1 MAIRV
6 MLIDEDV
13 NHINAV
19 EEYFSSS
26 SSVNVVK
33 AISNRDEA
41 MSSITEDYDVLVVNL
56 LLSGCLC
63 SLILSKMKELGINRK
78 VIITSEY
85 VSPDMMMQINSYQP
99 NYFLKKPYSCSE
111 LERVVASIYFKENKN
126 SNNTIKLKITDMLH
140 NLGIPSNLKG
150 YSYIRD
156 GIEMMYNDTSMMGAI
171 TKELYPRLARSYE
184 TTSSRVERAIRHA
197 IEISWSRG
205 DYDYMEELFGN
216 SVDCDKSKP
225 TNGEFIVTL
234 ADRLKL
240 EDRYV

>member
-41 MSSITEDYDVLVVNL
+41 ISSITEDYDVLVVNL

-140 NLGIPSNLKG
+140 NLGIPSNIKG

>member
-41 MSSITEDYDVLVVNL
+41 MSSITEDYDVLVINL

-63 SLILSKMKELGINRK
+63 SLILSKMKELCINRK

-111 LERVVASIYFKENKN
+111 LERVVASIYFKENK

-156 GIEMMYNDTSMMGAI
+156 GIEMMYNDTSVMGAI

>member
-85 VSPDMMMQINSYQP
+85 
-99 NYFLKKPYSCSE
+99 
-111 LERVVASIYFKENKN
+111 ERVIASIYFKENK

>member
-33 AISNRDEA
+33 AISDRDEA

-140 NLGIPSNLKG
+140 NLGIPSNIKG

>member
-41 MSSITEDYDVLVVNL
+41 MSSITEDYDVLVINL

-111 LERVVASIYFKENKN
+111 LERVIASIYVKEEKHVDKKL
-126 SNNTIKLKITDMLH
+126 KLKITDMLH
-140 NLGIPSNLKG
+140 NLGIPSNIKG
-150 YSYIRD
+150 YTYIRD
-156 GIEMMYNDTSMMGAI
+156 GIEMMYNDTSLMGAI
-171 TKELYPRLARSYE
+171 TKELYPKLARSYD

-205 DYDYMEELFGN
+205 DYDLMEEIFGN

-240 EDRYV
+240 ESKYV

>member
-41 MSSITEDYDVLVVNL
+41 MSSITEDYDVLVINL

-111 LERVVASIYFKENKN
+111 LERVIASIYFKENK

-140 NLGIPSNLKG
+140 NLGIPSNIKG

>member
-26 SSVNVVK
+26 SSINVVK

-140 NLGIPSNLKG
+140 NLGIPSNIKG

>member
-41 MSSITEDYDVLVVNL
+41 MSSITEDYDVLVINL

-111 LERVVASIYFKENKN
+111 LERVIASIYFKENK
-126 SNNTIKLKITDMLH
+126 SNNTIKLKITDM
-140 NLGIPSNLKG
+140 LGIPSNLKG

>member
-41 MSSITEDYDVLVVNL
+41 MSSITEDYDVLVINL

-111 LERVVASIYFKENKN
+111 LERVVASIYFKENK

-156 GIEMMYNDTSMMGAI
+156 GIEMMYNDTSVMGAI

-184 TTSSRVERAIRHA
+184 TSSRVERAIRHA

>member
-33 AISNRDEA
+33 AISNGDEA

-140 NLGIPSNLKG
+140 NLGIPSNIKG

>member
-41 MSSITEDYDVLVVNL
+41 ISSITEDYDVLVVNL

-111 LERVVASIYFKENKN
+111 LERVVASIYFKETKN

-140 NLGIPSNLKG
+140 NLGIPSNIKG

>member
-41 MSSITEDYDVLVVNL
+41 MSSITEDYDVLVINL

-111 LERVVASIYFKENKN
+111 LERVIASIYFKENK

-184 TTSSRVERAIRHA
+184 TTSSRVERAIRNA

>member
-13 NHINAV
+13 NHIKAV

-78 VIITSEY
+78 IIITSEY

-140 NLGIPSNLKG
+140 NLGIPSNIKG

>member
-41 MSSITEDYDVLVVNL
+41 MSSITEDYDVLVINL

-111 LERVVASIYFKENKN
+111 LERVVASIYFKENK

-150 YSYIRD
+150 SSYIRD
-156 GIEMMYNDTSMMGAI
+156 GIEMMYNDTSVMGAI

>member
-6 MLIDEDV
+6 MMIDEDI
-13 NHINAV
+13 NHLDAV

-33 AISNRDEA
+33 TISNREEA
-41 MSSITEDYDVLVVNL
+41 LSSINLDYDVLVVNL

-63 SLILSKMKELGINRK
+63 SLILSKMKEMGIRRK

-85 VSPDMMMQINSYQP
+85 VSPEMMYQINKYSP
-99 NYFLKKPYSCSE
+99 NYFLKKPYSCNE
-111 LERVVASIYFKENKN
+111 LERVITSIYFKENMKN
-126 SNNTIKLKITDMLH
+126 DNTIKLKITDMLH
-140 NLGIPSNLKG
+140 NLGIPSNIKG

-156 GIEMMYNDTSMMGAI
+156 GIEMMYNDTTVMGSI
-171 TKELYPRLARSYE
+171 TKELYPRLAESYE

-205 DYDYMEELFGN
+205 DYDLMEEIFGN
-216 SVDCDKSKP
+216 SVDCEKSKP

>member
-78 VIITSEY
+78 IIITSEY

-140 NLGIPSNLKG
+140 NLGIPSNIKG

>member
-41 MSSITEDYDVLVVNL
+41 MSSIIEDYDVLVINL

-111 LERVVASIYFKENKN
+111 LERVIASIYFKENK

-156 GIEMMYNDTSMMGAI
+156 GIEMMYNDTSVM
-171 TKELYPRLARSYE
+171 
-184 TTSSRVERAIRHA
+184 
-197 IEISWSRG
+197 
-205 DYDYMEELFGN
+205 
-216 SVDCDKSKP
+216 
-225 TNGEFIVTL
+225 
-234 ADRLKL
+234 
-240 EDRYV
+240 

>member
-41 MSSITEDYDVLVVNL
+41 MSSITEDYDVLVINL

-99 NYFLKKPYSCSE
+99 NYFLKEP
-111 LERVVASIYFKENKN
+111 
-126 SNNTIKLKITDMLH
+126 
-140 NLGIPSNLKG
+140 
-150 YSYIRD
+150 
-156 GIEMMYNDTSMMGAI
+156 
-171 TKELYPRLARSYE
+171 
-184 TTSSRVERAIRHA
+184 
-197 IEISWSRG
+197 
-205 DYDYMEELFGN
+205 
-216 SVDCDKSKP
+216 
-225 TNGEFIVTL
+225 
-234 ADRLKL
+234 
-240 EDRYV
+240 

>member
-140 NLGIPSNLKG
+140 NLGIPSNIKG

-156 GIEMMYNDTSMMGAI
+156 GIEMMYNDTSVMGAI

>member
-41 MSSITEDYDVLVVNL
+41 MSSITEDYDVLVINL

-63 SLILSKMKELGINRK
+63 SFILSKMKELGINRK

-111 LERVVASIYFKENKN
+111 LERVIASIYFKENK

>member
-41 MSSITEDYDVLVVNL
+41 MSSITEEYDVLVVNL

-140 NLGIPSNLKG
+140 NLGIPSNIKG

>member
-111 LERVVASIYFKENKN
+111 LERVVASIYFKENKS

-140 NLGIPSNLKG
+140 NLGIPSNIKG